1 MDSEDPD
8 AIPLSSP
15 AAIAYAA
22 QAEVWGAEAPEPVER
37 VSYGDDRGQRL
48 NVYAPA
54 RARDLPLLLFFHG
67 GAWINGHL
75 GWLSFM
81 APAVLAL
88 PAVFVA
94 ASYRLAPRCRWPA
107 QEEDAR
113 AALGLVHACAA
124 DWGADLER
132 IVIAGHSA
140 GGQLAALVALK
151 GDRPPLA
158 ACMPV
163 SAPLDLRYG
172 DVPIESDAG
181 RVYRY
186 LLADRAHDAD
196 ASPIGF
202 VGGNRLPF
210 HLMWGEKD
218 LDRVR
223 DSDERMVAALEHA
236 SGPVSHRILADASHF
251 DTHLALKDPG
261 HDWYRRLAEL
271 SGPVRAQGEAA

>member
-1 MDSEDPD
+1 MDGPDPD
-8 AIPLSSP
+8 AIPLSSA

-22 QAEVWGAEAPEPVER
+22 QAEASGRDAPDPVER
-37 VSYGDDRGQRL
+37 VSYGTDRGQRL
-48 NVYAPA
+48 DIYAPD
-54 RARDLPLLLFFHG
+54 RADSLPVLLFFHG

-75 GWLSFM
+75 GWLRFM

-94 ASYRLAPRCRWPA
+94 ATYRLAPRCRWPA

-113 AALGLVHACAA
+113 AALALVQARAA
-124 DWGADLER
+124 HWGGDPDR

-140 GGQLAALVALK
+140 GGQLAALIALK
-151 GDRPPLA
+151 GERPPLA

-172 DVPIESDAG
+172 DVPVESDAG

-186 LLADRAHDAD
+186 LLSERGQDQA
-196 ASPIGF
+196 ASPLAF
-202 VGGNRLPF
+202 TEGNQLPF
-210 HLMWGEKD
+210 HLMWGERD

-223 DSDERMVAALEHA
+223 DSGERMAAALQQA
-236 SGPVSHRILADASHF
+236 GGPVSHAVLPDASHF
-251 DTHLALKDPG
+251 DTHLALRDAG
-261 HDWYRRLAEL
+261 HDWYRRFAAL
-271 SGPVRAQGEAA
+271 SAPIAQGAAA